1 MIKSGITVQKAGI
14 STSVRRGGTML
25 FREVLGAQLRVQR
38 AHQGMT
44 LRQLSARSNVAL
56 GYLSEIER
64 GIKEP
69 SSELIAAICRALHV
83 PASQIVSQCAEALA
97 VEENKV
103 LPLQRTQASNSSQA
117 A

>member
-1 MIKSGITVQKAGI
+1 MRKVAF
-14 STSVRRGGTML
+14 STSVCRGGTML

-38 AHQGMT
+38 AEQGMT

-64 GIKEP
+64 GRKEP
-69 SSELIAAICRALHV
+69 SSELIAAICRALDV
-83 PASQIVSQCAEALA
+83 PASKIVSQCAEVLA
-97 VEENKV
+97 MEENKV
-103 LPLQRTQASNSSQA
+103 LPISRAQTTKSSQA

>member
-1 MIKSGITVQKAGI
+1 
-14 STSVRRGGTML
+14 ML

-38 AHQGMT
+38 AEQGLT

-69 SSELIAAICRALHV
+69 SSELIAAICRALDV
-83 PASQIVSQCAEALA
+83 PASKVVGHCAEALA
-97 VEENKV
+97 VEEHKV
-103 LPLQRTQASNSSQA
+103 TPLQRAQASKSYQA

>member
-1 MIKSGITVQKAGI
+1 
-14 STSVRRGGTML
+14 ML

-38 AHQGMT
+38 AEQGMT

-64 GIKEP
+64 GRKEP
-69 SSELIAAICRALHV
+69 SSELIAAICRALEV
-83 PASQIVSQCAEALA
+83 PASQIVSQCADALER
-97 VEENKV
+97 EENKV
-103 LPLQRTQASNSSQA
+103 MPISRAQSTKSSQA

>member
-1 MIKSGITVQKAGI
+1 
-14 STSVRRGGTML
+14 ML

-38 AHQGMT
+38 AEVGLT

-69 SSELIAAICRALHV
+69 SSELIAAICRALDV
-83 PASQIVSQCAEALA
+83 PASKVVGQCAEALA
-97 VEENKV
+97 VEEHKV
-103 LPLQRTQASNSSQA
+103 MPLQRAQASKSSQA